1 MAIKRVCDLDEIVLD
16 STTQRLQ
23 GEDLIEI
30 TQFQDE
36 DRYISKKIK
45 YDTLLSSI
53 VKGVADRLSAVTD
66 RMIRTTPPASA
77 VPIGA
82 IFYMTQRYD
91 TVLSGSSGYDI
102 SACVNED
109 GELVN
114 PHVTETSF
122 LPCNGNVVANESRM
136 PASADSITGN
146 QVLADYY
153 IPDST
158 FSQLT
163 SQIEQIDQDIDA
175 HVHTSSGA

>member
-109 GELVN
+109 GELVGTQFFEADQALAEGAKEVEIEDGWRI
-114 PHVTETSF
+114 PTET
-122 LPCNGNVVANESRM
+122 RM
-136 PASADSITGN
+136 LVFRLGDGSEG
-146 QVLADYY
+146 
-153 IPDST
+153 ST
-158 FSQLT
+158 EENTETT
-163 SQIEQIDQDIDA
+163 SE
-175 HVHTSSGA
+175 